1 MLDNIF
7 EFIWLIG
14 FVIGSVIRAIH
25 RRKIRHSKITAN
37 HETRLDVL
45 LLVLAGIGMIVIPF
59 FYLLTP
65 WLEFAD
71 YYLPE
76 WAGCVGTAIFV
87 AALWLLWIAHSN
99 LGHNWS
105 AKLEIKEDHSLITKG
120 VYRYIRHPMYAAHW
134 LWGIAQVL
142 LLKNW
147 IAGLTFLVFFIP
159 LYFLRVPR
167 EEQMM
172 LEYFG
177 EEYHSYMNRTGR
189 IIPHFLFQKQG

>member
-14 FVIGSVIRAIH
+14 FVTGSVIRAVH
-25 RRKIRHSKITAN
+25 RSRIRSSKITAN
-37 HETRLDVL
+37 HETRSDVL
-45 LLVLAGIGMIVIPF
+45 LVVLAGTGMIVLPL

-65 WLEFAD
+65 WLEFAN
-71 YYLPE
+71 YQLPE
-76 WAGCVGTAIFV
+76 WAGWVGTAIF
-87 AALWLLWIAHSN
+87 ATSLWLLWIAHSN

-105 AKLEIKEDHSLITKG
+105 AKLEIKENHLLVTKG
-120 VYRYIRHPMYAAHW
+120 IYRYIRHPMYAAHW

-147 IAGLTFLVFFIP
+147 IAGFSFLAFFAP

-167 EEQMM
+167 EERMM
-172 LEYFG
+172 LEHFG
-177 EEYHSYMNRTGR
+177 EEYHLYMNRTRR
-189 IIPHFLFQKQG
+189 IIPRFSFQKQG

>member
-7 EFIWLIG
+7 EFIWLTG
-14 FVIGSVIRAIH
+14 FVTGSVIRATH
-25 RRKIRHSKITAN
+25 RRKIKHSKITAN
-37 HETRLDVL
+37 HETRPDVL
-45 LLVLAGIGMIVIPF
+45 LLVLAGIGMIVIPL

-76 WAGCVGTAIFV
+76 WAGWIGTAIFV
-87 AALWLLWIAHSN
+87 IALWLLWFAHSN

-105 AKLEIKEDHSLITKG
+105 AKLEIKEDHLLITKG

-134 LWGIAQVL
+134 LWGIVQVL

-147 IAGLTFLVFFIP
+147 IAGLAFLVFFIP
-159 LYFLRVPR
+159 LYFLRVPL

-172 LEYFG
+172 LEHFG
-177 EEYHSYMNRTGR
+177 EEYRSYMKRTGR
-189 IIPHFLFQKQG
+189 IIPPFSFQKQG

>member
-7 EFIWLIG
+7 EFIWLTG
-14 FVIGSVIRAIH
+14 FVTGSVIRAIH
-25 RRKIRHSKITAN
+25 RRKIRPSKITAN
-37 HETRLDVL
+37 HKTRLDVL
-45 LLVLAGIGMIVIPF
+45 LLVLAGIGMIVIPL

-65 WLEFAD
+65 WWEFAD

-76 WAGCVGTAIFV
+76 WAGWIGTAIFV
-87 AALWLLWIAHSN
+87 IALWLLWIAHSN

-105 AKLEIKEDHSLITKG
+105 AKLEIKESHSLITKG

-134 LWGIAQVL
+134 LWGVAQIL
-142 LLKNW
+142 LLTNW
-147 IAGLTFLVFFIP
+147 IAGFAFLVFFIP

-172 LEYFG
+172 LEHFG
-177 EEYHSYMNRTGR
+177 EEYRSYMNRTGR
-189 IIPHFLFQKQG
+189 IIPPFLFNKKG